1 MVRAQMLQ
9 KEMKGLTMI
18 VMTKM
23 TEFVKEHIIT
33 ENLRKTHEIEVE
45 IDIVPGR
52 TASPVCR
59 IMLDGHPVIG
69 KSISVGKFL
78 QT

>member
-1 MVRAQMLQ
+1 MVRAQMFQ